1 MNSPFAA
8 FPTYRPFQ
16 ETVIEAV
23 SKSEAKVT
31 FIDGPPGTG
40 KSLIGMSLALQHEHS
55 LYLCTTKPLQAQIH
69 HDFPMFPMLMGR
81 ANYPCN
87 YSDSIARRFPDIT
100 CDDCVADRETKKGCK
115 PRCAYEQQKR
125 QCLASQTAI
134 LNTTYFL
141 TEANMVGGF
150 SGKDLIIVDEC
161 DCLEDAIVRFI
172 EFSFNERT
180 SHELGFDVPDRKTI
194 LGWKK
199 WAEEILPRLEGTVRN
214 EEYMVKP
221 NSPREEVRH
230 LKQLKAMLRK
240 VLVLHKYLDD
250 SWVYQEGVGKY
261 GTSYS
266 FKPVWISSFAPEFL
280 WNHAGKFIL
289 MSGSIFPERQQEIK
303 PETIIRGD
311 SGCLSMDMAD
321 ELGIHAED
329 CDYIEVPNQFP
340 AERRPIFYFPVAN
353 LTAKTMAA
361 EQEGLV
367 NPVKDIIAK
376 YPSSKGLIHSVSYRL
391 NEFITFRVRDKR
403 LVSHFGGNGQREALL
418 EEFRASPEPLVM
430 MSPAMDR
437 GIDLP
442 YDLCRFIIIIKV
454 PYPSLGDKQISSRVR
469 SKNGNRWYGW
479 TTVCSIVQM
488 SMRGM
493 RSVDDQCDV
502 WILDAQF
509 GRFFQK
515 NKSTFPA
522 WYVEAIH
529 EVEWTI

>member
-1 MNSPFAA
+1 MNSPFSA

-40 KSLIGMSLALQHEHS
+40 KSLIGMSLALQSEHS
-55 LYLCTTKPLQAQIH
+55 LYLCITKPLQTQIH

-87 YSDSIARRFPDIT
+87 YSDSIASRFPDIT
-100 CDDCVADRETKKGCK
+100 CEDCVGSKEEKKRCK
-115 PRCAYEQQKR
+115 PRCEYEQHKLR
-125 QCLASQTAI
+125 CLASQVAI
-134 LNTTYFL
+134 LNSTYFL

-150 SGKDLIIVDEC
+150 SGRDLIIVDEC
-161 DCLEDAIVRFI
+161 DCMEDAIVRFI
-172 EFSFNERT
+172 EFNINERT
-180 SHELGFDVPDRKTI
+180 AHELGFDVPDRKTI

-199 WAEEILPRLEGTVRN
+199 WAETILPGLREIVIR
-214 EEYMVKP
+214 EEMFVKP
-221 NSPREEVRH
+221 NSPREEVRR
-230 LKQLKAMLRK
+230 LKQFKALLRK
-240 VLVLHKYLDD
+240 VSVLDKYLDD

-261 GTSYS
+261 GQTYS
-266 FKPVWISSFAPEFL
+266 FKPVWISQFASEFL
-280 WNHAGKFIL
+280 WDHAGRFIL
-289 MSGSIFPERQQEIK
+289 MSGSIFPERKQIIP
-303 PETIIRGD
+303 PETLITGK
-311 SGCLSMDMAD
+311 SGAVALDMAD
-321 ELGIHAED
+321 ELGLELQD
-329 CDYIEVPNQFP
+329 WDYIEVPNQFP

-353 LTAKTMAA
+353 LTAKTMAQ

-367 NPVKDIIAK
+367 SPVKDIISK
-376 YPSSKGLIHSVSYRL
+376 YPESKGLIHSVSYRL
-391 NEFITFRVRDKR
+391 NEFVMFRIKDKR

-418 EEFRASPEPLVM
+418 EEFRASPKPLVM

-442 YDLCRFIIIIKV
+442 YDLCRFIIILKV

-469 SKNGNRWYGW
+469 SKNGNQWYGW

-493 RSVDDQCDV
+493 RSVDDRCDV

-509 GRFFQK
+509 GRFFSK
-515 NKSTFPA
+515 NRNTFPA
-522 WYVEAIH
+522 WWVDALQ
-529 EVEWTI
+529 EVPWEM